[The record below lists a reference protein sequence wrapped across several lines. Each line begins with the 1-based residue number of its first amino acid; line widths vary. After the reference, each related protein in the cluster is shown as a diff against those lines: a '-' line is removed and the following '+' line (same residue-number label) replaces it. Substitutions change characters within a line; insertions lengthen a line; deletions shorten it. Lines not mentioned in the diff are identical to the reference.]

1 MSFLLDTNVLSEVR
15 KRERAHAG
23 VMRWFASAP
32 ERDLYIS
39 TLVLGEVRYGVEQA
53 RGRDA
58 VKAGTLERW
67 LAAITA
73 RFSSR
78 LIPVDDVIAEEWG
91 RLASKRTL
99 APVDGLMAA
108 TARVRELTFVTRD
121 HEQLHGLGVRV
132 LDPFR

>member
-39 TLVLGEVRYGVEQA
+39 TLVLGEIRYGVEQA

-58 VKAGTLERW
+58 VKAETLERW
-67 LAAITA
+67 LAVVTA

-108 TARVRELTFVTRD
+108 TARARELTFVTRD
-121 HEQLHGLGVRV
+121 HRPLHGLGLQL